1 MPLQNLEEVTFSPL
15 LVYLSVMRNYN
26 TTSNFIFCAS
36 ERELITL
43 SNAEI
48 LSGILADYKSF
59 SRGIAAGIRIP
70 EELQGPRM
78 GHACILYAEGIR
90 LAHTHLELAKKL
102 ILASLFYHQ
111 DRATEWLTIHGEAA
125 ALENLS
131 HLIQEFEDFK
141 AAERKRK
148 EEQELRLKGLAK

>member
-1 MPLQNLEEVTFSPL
+1 
-15 LVYLSVMRNYN
+15 MRNYN
-26 TTSNFIFCAS
+26 TTSNFIFCAP

-43 SNAEI
+43 SNSEI
-48 LSGILADYKSF
+48 LSGLLADYKSF
-59 SRGIAAGIRIP
+59 SRGIAAGIWIP

-78 GHACILYAEGIR
+78 GHACILYAEGLR
-90 LAHTHLELAKKL
+90 LARTHLELAKKL

-111 DRATEWLTIHGEAA
+111 DRATEWLTCHGEAA
-125 ALENLS
+125 ALADLS
-131 HLIQEFEDFK
+131 RLIQEFEDFK